1 MPQIFLAK
9 TEPSTF
15 SIDDFEKEHI
25 TLWDG
30 VHNYQAINVIK
41 TWQVGDYVLIY
52 HSVKE
57 RRIVGIAKVIE
68 EPYQNLA
75 DSRFSWAA
83 KLEFVTRFTSEEQI
97 SLDTIKQSHLFD
109 DFLLV
114 KHSRL
119 SVMPCPDDFVIW
131 LQEQIPRI
139 ILN

>member
-1 MPQIFLAK
+1 MSHVFLAK

-15 SIDDFEKEHI
+15 SIDDFKKEHI

-41 TWQVGDYVLIY
+41 TWRPGDYVLIY

-57 RRIVGIAKVIE
+57 RKIVGIGKVIE
-68 EPYQNLA
+68 EPYHNLA

-83 KLEFVTRFTSEEQI
+83 KLEFVTQFTPEEQI
-97 SLDTIKQSHLFD
+97 SLDMIKQSHLFD

-119 SVMPCPDDFVIW
+119 SVMPCPDNFISW
-131 LQEQIPRI
+131 IQEHIPRI
-139 ILN
+139 TFD

>member
-1 MPQIFLAK
+1 MPQVFLAK

-15 SIDDFEKEHI
+15 SINDFEKEHI

-57 RRIVGIAKVIE
+57 RRIVGMGKVIE
-68 EPYQNLA
+68 KPYLNFA

-83 KLEFVTRFTSEEQI
+83 KLEFVTKFTPEEQI

-131 LQEQIPRI
+131 LQEQIPLI
-139 ILN
+139 ILT